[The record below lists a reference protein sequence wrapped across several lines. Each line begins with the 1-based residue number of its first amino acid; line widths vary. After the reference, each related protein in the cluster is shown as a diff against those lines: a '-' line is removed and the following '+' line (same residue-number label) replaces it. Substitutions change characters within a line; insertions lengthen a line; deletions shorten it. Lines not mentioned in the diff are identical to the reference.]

1 MPNILREFDSFNFMP
16 STTHNIVVSKHFLK
30 FLMWLE
36 IMFSFIQQLV
46 AELFT
51 DS

>member
-1 MPNILREFDSFNFMP
+1 MPNILREIDSFNFIP
-16 STTHNIVVSKHFLK
+16 STTHNIVSTKHSLK
-30 FLMWLE
+30 FPMSLE
-36 IMFSFIQQLV
+36 IMFAFIQQLV